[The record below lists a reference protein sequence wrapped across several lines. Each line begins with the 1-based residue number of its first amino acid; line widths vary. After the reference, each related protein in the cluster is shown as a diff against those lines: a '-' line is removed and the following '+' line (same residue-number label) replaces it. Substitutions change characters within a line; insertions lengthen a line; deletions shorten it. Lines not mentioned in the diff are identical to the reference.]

1 MSRRAVGRLACGRT
15 NLVPSAQYV
24 VHLLYSAFFA
34 VYLGCSAP
42 PPVTPT
48 VKAAATITL
57 TRADAAGL
65 NELIATHKGKVVL
78 VDYWATWCGPCVA
91 NFPHTVELA
100 KKHKADGLA
109 TIAVSF
115 DLFED
120 EPKVRDFLA
129 KQGADFDN
137 LISSHNAIGQKP
149 AEDFDIGPLPE
160 YRLYDRQ
167 GKLRQ
172 KWESG
177 VEQAELDKKVAE
189 LLAESL

>member
-1 MSRRAVGRLACGRT
+1 MFRRSVRDFVFNTPYSVLRA
-15 NLVPSAQYV
+15 S
-24 VHLLYSAFFA
+24 HSAFA
-34 VYLGCSAP
+34 ILAALILGCAP
-42 PPVTPT
+42 ALSTSTTTKTSPVTL
-48 VKAAATITL
+48 K
-57 TRADAAGL
+57 RADSAAL
-65 NELIATHKGKVVL
+65 NDLVASHKGQVVL
-78 VDYWATWCGPCVA
+78 IDYWATWCGPCVA

-100 KKHKADGLA
+100 KKHKNDGLV

-129 KQGADFDN
+129 KQGAEFDN

-189 LLAESL
+189 LLAEIP